1 MNNIKNEDIEK
12 IKNGD
17 IFIFPT
23 ETVLGL
29 GVIYGTDTRKIYEL
43 KGRDFKKP
51 LSLHLTKELDYLKF
65 WRQDLPEWIKELINA
80 AVPGP
85 YTFIYYKNKEL
96 LSDFPFEKIGLRF
109 PDDETFRTLILDI
122 KTPVWGTSANIS
134 GSSSIQKLSDISPE
148 ILKSV
153 SCVISGSNCSG
164 KESTVIDL
172 TENKVEKMILRQ
184 GAGDL
189 GIIER
194 YRRKND

>member
-65 WRQDLPEWIKELINA
+65 WRQDIPEWIKELIKA

-134 GSSSIQKLSDISPE
+134 GSASIQKLSDISPE

-184 GAGDL
+184 GAGDI